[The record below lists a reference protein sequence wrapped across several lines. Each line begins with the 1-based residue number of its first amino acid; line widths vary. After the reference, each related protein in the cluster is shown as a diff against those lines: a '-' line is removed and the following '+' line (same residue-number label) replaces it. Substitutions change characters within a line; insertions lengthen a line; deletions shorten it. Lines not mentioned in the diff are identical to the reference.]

1 MNPPNFFNI
10 TPMRQ
15 YSSHSNS
22 VAQAHPRVDGK
33 VGRVK
38 TIFVTI
44 FQAIEAKNILRT
56 TVLERLLAHPDIRL
70 VCFVKFEERAAF
82 YRREIPHERIV
93 YEPFPRV
100 PRGSFERFMS
110 FLKFHLI
117 RTKTTNLKR
126 RMRLER
132 TGNWPLFLASHIL
145 NWLIARPFIRRFL
158 RLLDLRLVGD
168 PGFGSYF
175 ERYRPAAVLLA
186 HLFDDVET
194 AFLREAKRRGVPTVG
209 YINSWDK
216 ITTRAS
222 IRLLPDTMLVF
233 NDIVKA
239 EAMRYADMP
248 ADQVVPTGI
257 PQYDRYATEKP
268 APREEFF
275 RRIGIDPAK
284 RLVVYAPM
292 GRTFSDS
299 DWEMIDILQSGIAGG
314 RIGPDGAL
322 LVRFQPNDFV
332 DEAELK
338 RRPGLHY
345 DIPGIRFGTERS
357 VDWDMG
363 FTELAHLTDTL
374 AHLSVLVCYAS
385 SIAIDAAI
393 FDKPTVGIAFEVKRQ
408 LLAKSPTQYYRT
420 EHYRKAVATGGVR
433 LAKSEPELITAINAY
448 LADPSLDREARKRLV
463 ESQCGKVDG
472 KAGERIAR
480 AILAAAGRD
489 LPQLLVRSEGKL

>member
-1 MNPPNFFNI
+1 
-10 TPMRQ
+10 MR
-15 YSSHSNS
+15 
-22 VAQAHPRVDGK
+22 
-33 VGRVK
+33 
-38 TIFVTI
+38 TIFITI

-56 TVLERLLAHPDIRL
+56 TVLERLAARPDIRL

-93 YEPFPRV
+93 FEPFPSM
-100 PRGSFERFMS
+100 PQGYFERCMS

-117 RTKTTNLKR
+117 RTKTTNLKK
-126 RMRLER
+126 RMNLER
-132 TGNWPLFLASHIL
+132 SGNWPLFFVSHIL
-145 NWLIARPFIRRFL
+145 NWLFARPIVRRLL
-158 RLLDLRLVGD
+158 RPLDLRLVGD
-168 PGFGSYF
+168 PGFGPYF
-175 ERYRPAAVLLA
+175 ERYRPAVVLLA

-194 AFLREAKRRGVPTVG
+194 ALLREARRRGVPSVG

-222 IRLLPDTMLVF
+222 LRLLPDTMLVF

-248 ADQVVPTGI
+248 AGRIIPTGI
-257 PQYDRYATEKP
+257 PQYDRYVTGEP
-268 APREEFF
+268 ALREEFF

-299 DWEMIDILQSGIAGG
+299 DWEMIDILYTAIERG
-314 RIGPDGAL
+314 RIGPDAAL

-332 DEAELK
+332 DESELK
-338 RRPGLHY
+338 RRPWLHY
-345 DIPGIRFGTERS
+345 DLPGIRFGTERS

-363 FTELAHLTDTL
+363 FEELKHLTDTL
-374 AHLSVLVCYAS
+374 AHLTVLVCYAS

-393 FDKPTVGIAFEVKRQ
+393 FGKPTVGIAFEVKKQ

-420 EHYRKAVATGGVR
+420 EHYAKAVATGGIH
-433 LAKSEPELITAINAY
+433 LAKSEEELVTAINAY
-448 LADPSLDREARKRLV
+448 LADPSLDNEKRKRLV
-463 ESQCGKVDG
+463 ESQCWRMDG
-472 KAGERIAR
+472 RAGERIGR
-480 AILAAAGRD
+480 AILTAAG
-489 LPQLLVRSEGKL
+489 

>member
-1 MNPPNFFNI
+1 M
-10 TPMRQ
+10 
-15 YSSHSNS
+15 
-22 VAQAHPRVDGK
+22 
-33 VGRVK
+33 K

-93 YEPFPRV
+93 YEPFPGAPSGRC
-100 PRGSFERFMS
+100 ERFMS

-117 RTKTTNLKR
+117 RTRTTNLKK
-126 RMRLER
+126 RMHLER
-132 TGNWPLFLASHIL
+132 SGNWPFFLVSHLL
-145 NWLIARPFIRRFL
+145 NWLIARPLVRRLL

-168 PGFGSYF
+168 PGFGPYF
-175 ERYRPAAVLLA
+175 ERYRPSAVFLA
-186 HLFDDVET
+186 HLFDDVE
-194 AFLREAKRRGVPTVG
+194 AALLREAHHRGVPSVG

-216 ITTRAS
+216 VTTRAS
-222 IRLLPDTMLVF
+222 VRLLPDTMLVF
-233 NDIVKA
+233 NDIVKT
-239 EAMRYADMP
+239 EVMRYADMP
-248 ADQVVPTGI
+248 ADRVIPTGI
-257 PQYDRYATEKP
+257 PQYDRYVTTRP

-275 RRIGIDPAK
+275 KRIGIDPSK

-299 DWEMIDILQSGIAGG
+299 DWEMIDILRAAIERG
-314 RIGPDGAL
+314 RIGPDAAL

-357 VDWDMG
+357 VDWDMS
-363 FTELAHLTDTL
+363 FDELDHLAATL

-393 FDKPTVGIAFEVKRQ
+393 FDKPTVGIAFEVKQ
-408 LLAKSPTQYYRT
+408 QPLARSPTQYYRT
-420 EHYRKAVATGGVR
+420 EHYVKAVATGGIR
-433 LAKSEPELITAINAY
+433 LAKSKDDLVLAINAY
-448 LADPSLDREARKRLV
+448 LADPSLDREKRERLV
-463 ESQCGKVDG
+463 NAQCWRLDG

-480 AILAAAGRD
+480 AILAAAG
-489 LPQLLVRSEGKL
+489 

>member
-15 YSSHSNS
+15 YSSNSNS
-22 VAQAHPRVDGK
+22 VVQAHCQVDGK

-56 TVLERLLAHPDIRL
+56 TILERLLAHPDIRL

-93 YEPFPRV
+93 YESFPAAPSGRW
-100 PRGSFERFMS
+100 ERFMS

-117 RTKTTNLKR
+117 RTRTTNLKK
-126 RMRLER
+126 RMNLER
-132 TGNWPLFLASHIL
+132 SGHWPFFLVSHLL
-145 NWLIARPFIRRFL
+145 NWLIARPLIRRLL
-158 RLLDLRLVGD
+158 RPLDLRLVGD
-168 PGFGSYF
+168 PGFGPYF
-175 ERYRPAAVLLA
+175 ERYRPAAVFLA

-194 AFLREAKRRGVPTVG
+194 ALLREAQRRGVRTVG

-216 ITTRAS
+216 VTTRAS

-239 EAMRYADMP
+239 EVMRYADMP
-248 ADQVVPTGI
+248 ADRVIPTGI
-257 PQYDRYATEKP
+257 PQYDRYVTIRP

-275 RRIGIDPAK
+275 KRIGIDPSK

-299 DWEMIDILQSGIAGG
+299 DWEMIDILRAAIETG
-314 RIGPDGAL
+314 RIGPDAAL

-332 DEAELK
+332 DESELK
-338 RRPGLHY
+338 QRPWLHY
-345 DIPGIRFGTERS
+345 DLPGIRFGTERS

-363 FTELAHLTDTL
+363 FQELEHLTDTL

-408 LLAKSPTQYYRT
+408 PLAKSPTQYYQT
-420 EHYRKAVATGGVR
+420 EHYAKAVATGGIH
-433 LAKSEPELITAINAY
+433 LAKSEQELILAINAY
-448 LADPSLDREARKRLV
+448 LVDPSLNREARKRLV
-463 ESQCGKVDG
+463 DSQCWKVDG
-472 KAGERIAR
+472 KAGERIAH
-480 AILAAAGRD
+480 AIFTAAM
-489 LPQLLVRSEGKL
+489 